1 MDQFKYIYTFLSE
14 NYIKIILFISVFLIL
29 FYIEKLNYRNSI
41 MYGVVPVLPIA
52 SNNLKQAVKKIS
64 SRNKKKSN

>member
-29 FYIEKLNYRNSI
+29 FYIEKLNYINSI

>member
-1 MDQFKYIYTFLSE
+1 
-14 NYIKIILFISVFLIL
+14 
-29 FYIEKLNYRNSI
+29 